1 MIYEWRTPLNL
12 VAKAYFAWRRNAV
25 VEMGE
30 RLEEIPIRALV
41 FVWER
46 RIDPRKQTEVSWP
59 GRDAAAADDFDLAKY
74 VTCSALGGLLPQFIV
89 EIRRLCFRPL
99 MLQQ

>member
-12 VAKAYFAWRRNAV
+12 VAKAYFAWGRNAV

-46 RIDPRKQTEVSWP
+46 RIALRKQTEAVEES
-59 GRDAAAADDFDLAKY
+59 
-74 VTCSALGGLLPQFIV
+74 LLTRQRFY
-89 EIRRLCFRPL
+89 
-99 MLQQ
+99 